1 MRLLKLIVCILVV
14 LGLYLFIAKYC
25 YINTTA
31 SLPYGIYLK
40 TNQPIEQGVL
50 VAFYPPASK
59 AEFVSRYTEPGT
71 PLLKKVTFIGGEKYH
86 LPPAAE
92 QDSRGR
98 PVIPYIPATGIVP
111 QSHVIVEGETIHSLD
126 SRYIGPIPTKLVI
139 TTIKPLW
146 TW

>member
-1 MRLLKLIVCILVV
+1 MRLVKSIVFSFVV
-14 LGLYLFIAKYC
+14 LGLCSFMAQYC

-31 SLPYGIYLK
+31 SLPYGLYLR
-40 TNQPIEQGVL
+40 TNQPIEPGVL

-92 QDSRGR
+92 KDSRGQL
-98 PVIPYIPATGIVP
+98 IPPYTPIRGVVP
-111 QSHVIVEGETIHSLD
+111 REHLIVEGKTIHSLD
-126 SRYIGPIPTKLVI
+126 SRYIGPIPTSLVI